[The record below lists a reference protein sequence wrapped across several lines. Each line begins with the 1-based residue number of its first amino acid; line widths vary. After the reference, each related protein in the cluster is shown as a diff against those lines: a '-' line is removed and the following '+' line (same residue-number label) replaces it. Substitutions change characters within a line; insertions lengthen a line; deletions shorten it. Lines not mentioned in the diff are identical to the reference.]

1 MSLSAP
7 SVLHSAY
14 VQITLATVEWAPKPV
29 LTPVRRCHPEAF
41 NPGGL
46 MSHMLAVATLQVDHP
61 VSMLVL
67 MQGNDQALHRGTSAV
82 EVLEL

>member
-1 MSLSAP
+1 
-7 SVLHSAY
+7 
-14 VQITLATVEWAPKPV
+14 
-29 LTPVRRCHPEAF
+29 
-41 NPGGL
+41 
-46 MSHMLAVATLQVDHP
+46 MLAVAALQVDHP